1 VKAKLLE
8 VPGPP
13 RAPLVGNVPQV
24 YKRKVFDT
32 FNQLAKQYDGIY
44 QMIFPGA
51 QLYIVYKHA
60 YVQELLD
67 ENRFGKAVT
76 GSLAEI
82 SRLSGNGLFT
92 AENDDPVWLTAH
104 RILMPSF
111 SMKNMRDYVAI
122 MNVVARELVDKWSQ
136 RIGQDL
142 DISADMTRY
151 TLETIGRCGFNFSFN
166 SFQSEDL
173 HPFIDAMNR
182 SLDYALRRTHLLP
195 IQKKLAFQS
204 NRIFAQDCALMNET
218 VDLIIKDREREIAKG
233 TAPERPDLLDRML
246 RGSDPTSGEKLDA
259 INIRYQLITFL
270 IAGHETTSGLLSFTL
285 YFLAKHPDVFEKA
298 REEIDSLMSGTD
310 DSSVGIGEISRMRYL
325 TQILKEA
332 LRLYPTAP
340 GFLVRSSKE
349 EALGG
354 TYRLNANQTCFVLL
368 HELHRDPEV
377 WGPDAEEFRP
387 ERFAPDRMSHIPS
400 TAFRPF
406 GNGAR
411 SCIGQNFAVL
421 EATVVL
427 AFIIQN
433 FDIVDR
439 HNYTLSIGE
448 TLTIKPENFY
458 LQVRARERPGQRR
471 SVS

>member
-1 VKAKLLE
+1 MKAKLLE

-151 TLETIGRCGFNFSFN
+151 TLETIGRC
-166 SFQSEDL
+166 
-173 HPFIDAMNR
+173 
-182 SLDYALRRTHLLP
+182 
-195 IQKKLAFQS
+195 
-204 NRIFAQDCALMNET
+204 
-218 VDLIIKDREREIAKG
+218 
-233 TAPERPDLLDRML
+233 
-246 RGSDPTSGEKLDA
+246 
-259 INIRYQLITFL
+259 
-270 IAGHETTSGLLSFTL
+270 
-285 YFLAKHPDVFEKA
+285 
-298 REEIDSLMSGTD
+298 
-310 DSSVGIGEISRMRYL
+310 
-325 TQILKEA
+325 
-332 LRLYPTAP
+332 
-340 GFLVRSSKE
+340 
-349 EALGG
+349 
-354 TYRLNANQTCFVLL
+354 
-368 HELHRDPEV
+368 
-377 WGPDAEEFRP
+377 
-387 ERFAPDRMSHIPS
+387 
-400 TAFRPF
+400 
-406 GNGAR
+406 
-411 SCIGQNFAVL
+411 
-421 EATVVL
+421 
-427 AFIIQN
+427 
-433 FDIVDR
+433 
-439 HNYTLSIGE
+439 
-448 TLTIKPENFY
+448 
-458 LQVRARERPGQRR
+458 
-471 SVS
+471 